1 MPFIPPNRF
10 EFATTDMSEATDFL
24 DDTYGWR
31 VTVDQPNPVGSA
43 LTISMIQAG
52 PIILGRARAPGDV
65 SYMVTG
71 DDYVVFDTLLEGTFE
86 IEHGENVYRYGPAD
100 LFIANHPSADFA
112 SSTHD
117 IRVLTT
123 TVPISLLNEM
133 TNTDPDH
140 ESAPVEFLSYTP
152 MKGTAQRWR
161 AVCRF
166 VDGLLDDADAAAAP
180 LVVGA
185 AARLIAATAL
195 ATFPNTAVTTPTRDD
210 GPDSRPGT
218 LRRAV
223 AFIEANP
230 DLDITLQDIA
240 RAAYVT
246 PRAVQL
252 AFRRQAGTTP
262 MAYLRRV
269 RLDCAHQDL
278 QEAAD
283 GLTVTDVAY
292 RWGFASPSRFA
303 QHYRDA
309 YGTKP
314 SDTLRGQQARSETA
328 LEADR
333 HPDDRSAARQPPTSI

>member
-1 MPFIPPNRF
+1 
-10 EFATTDMSEATDFL
+10 
-24 DDTYGWR
+24 
-31 VTVDQPNPVGSA
+31 
-43 LTISMIQAG
+43 MIEAG

-65 SYMVTG
+65 SYMVRG
-71 DDYVVFDTLLEGTFE
+71 DDYVVFDTLFDGTFE
-86 IEHGENVYRYGPAD
+86 IEHDQNVYRYGPGD
-100 LFIANHPSADFA
+100 VFIANHPRADFA
-112 SSTHD
+112 SSTRD

-123 TVPISLLNEM
+123 TVPISLFSEM
-133 TNTDPDH
+133 ANNDPDQ
-140 ESAPVEFLSYTP
+140 EPPAVEFLSDTP
-152 MKGTAQRWR
+152 IEGTAQRWR

-166 VDGLLDDADAAAAP
+166 VEGLLDDADAGAAP

-185 AARLIAATAL
+185 AARLLAATAL
-195 ATFPNTAVTTPTRDD
+195 ATFANTAVTTHRPHEGADTQ
-210 GPDSRPGT
+210 PDT

-223 AFIEANP
+223 AFIDPNP

-278 QEAAD
+278 REAAD

-292 RWGFASPSRFA
+292 RWGFSSPSRFV
-303 QHYRDA
+303 QYYVDA
-309 YGTKP
+309 YGVKP
-314 SDTLRGQQARSETA
+314 SDTLRGR
-328 LEADR
+328 
-333 HPDDRSAARQPPTSI
+333 